1 MKIELEV
8 SEENEST
15 ESPWWMLIEP
25 NILFEMFE
33 AAAEHG
39 EIPDKDRIRTAIAY
53 SVEGPFF
60 SRKEGEDYLK
70 TRSYDYTQSAK
81 VWCASGYRS
90 HQYKEA
96 IRAGKK

>member
-1 MKIELEV
+1 MKIELEI

-25 NILFEMFE
+25 NILREMFE
-33 AAAEHG
+33 AVAEHG
-39 EIPDKDRIRTAIAY
+39 EVPDADRIRTAIAY

-60 SRKEGEDYLK
+60 SRKEGENYLSA
-70 TRSYDYTQSAK
+70 RSYDYTKSAK

-90 HQYKEA
+90 EQYKQA
-96 IRAGKK
+96 IRASKK